1 MISGL
6 FSLLGAAV
14 LVVIDQLI
22 KHWATAALLP
32 VGNIDVLPGI
42 VELRYCLN
50 DGMAFSMLA
59 GKQTLL
65 IGMTSVML
73 VVVAA
78 MLFARKMPVW
88 ERISWTLIL
97 GGGVGNLIDRVLNG
111 VVVDYI
117 NVQFMHFAIFNFAD
131 ICVCVGVGLLMLVVL
146 LDSFKKEE
154 TAKQKADDD
163 GNA

>member
-32 VGNIDVLPGI
+32 VGNMDVLPGI

-78 MLFARKMPVW
+78 MLFTRKMPVW

-117 NVQFMHFAIFNFAD
+117 NVLFMRFAIFNFAD

-163 GNA
+163 GAA

>member
-6 FSLLGAAV
+6 LSLAGAAI

-32 VGNIDVLPGI
+32 VGSMDVLPGV

-50 DGMAFSMLA
+50 DGMAFS
-59 GKQTLL
+59 
-65 IGMTSVML
+65 I
-73 VVVAA
+73 
-78 MLFARKMPVW
+78 MLFVRKMPLT
-88 ERISWTLIL
+88 ERAAWTLVL

-117 NVQFMHFAIFNFAD
+117 NVLFMRFAIFNFAD
-131 ICVCVGVGLLMLVVL
+131 ICVCVGVGLLMLAVL
-146 LDSFKKEE
+146 LDSFKKDK
-154 TAKQKADDD
+154 TAEPKADED
-163 GNA
+163 GAA